1 MATHVRSLVLL
12 FIVSLFG
19 ITVVSATAAQAGSAT
34 LSRDSRQAQWS
45 GGPFYVPV
53 GDTYGVGT
61 SGNCRGPDD
70 PVCDNFKLEVDAPR
84 GWWVA
89 IAIDVDETANDF
101 DLYVFDTNG
110 YEIARSGMKGDEAVA
125 FKHGTGGASTY
136 TVSVAP
142 YAVEPGAVYAA
153 TARLEPKAQADSEAL
168 LDCGQTIPALDP
180 TVQDDGRRISLD
192 VLAVHGGIPRT
203 RVEELFSNA
212 AEAYGPLG
220 IDLRPHFNRS
230 VLEIDGDEDDPWDVL
245 AKVRSAVG
253 GKAPQGIEMVIG
265 LFPDIHG
272 SQPGGA
278 VQCIGGVR
286 DARAAFAFAE
296 VAPEETDSY
305 EVGSV
310 SLVRDRSAI
319 TFAHEL
325 GHLLGAQHNYANCV
339 EGISPTD
346 LTEQQ
351 VSPCTLMDTSVPYGW
366 FVSLKFS
373 TLNGAIVRAHAL
385 STTSG

>member
-1 MATHVRSLVLL
+1 MDSRLRSFLGLLVVALVATS
-12 FIVSLFG
+12 
-19 ITVVSATAAQAGSAT
+19 TAQATAAQAGTAT
-34 LSRDSRQAQWS
+34 LSRDSRQVQWS
-45 GGPFYVPV
+45 GGPFYVPI

-61 SGNCRGPDD
+61 TGNCRGPDD

-101 DLYVFDTNG
+101 DLYVFDANG
-110 YEIARSGMKGDEAVA
+110 DEVARSGMKGDEAVA

-153 TARLEPKAQADSEAL
+153 TARLAPKAQADSEAL

-180 TVQDDGRRISLD
+180 TAKDDGRRISLD
-192 VLAVHGGIPRT
+192 VLAVHGGIPRA
-203 RVEELFSNA
+203 RVEALFSKA
-212 AEAYGPLG
+212 ADAYDPLG
-220 IDLRPHFNRS
+220 IDLRPHFDRS
-230 VLEIDGDEDDPWDVL
+230 VLKIDEGEDGWDVL
-245 AKVRSAVG
+245 AKVRDAVG
-253 GKAPQGIEMVIG
+253 GQAPEGIDLVIG

-296 VAPEETDSY
+296 VAPEEEDSY
-305 EVGSV
+305 EVGNV
-310 SLVRDRSAI
+310 SLVRDSSAI

-325 GHLLGAQHNYANCV
+325 GHLLGAQHKYANCV

-346 LTEQQ
+346 LAEQQ

-385 STTSG
+385 NANGH